1 MSLLLLDSHDAGS
14 AVAIAVA
21 VEVEVSGD
29 ITASVTVVET
39 MTMTIAVDITND
51 LSASALTPFIVP
63 EPGCVRVAIITH

>member
-1 MSLLLLDSHDAGS
+1 MSLLLLDSQDAGP

-21 VEVEVSGD
+21 VDVSGD
-29 ITASVTVVET
+29 VTASVTVVET

-51 LSASALTPFIVP
+51 LSASAHTPFIVP